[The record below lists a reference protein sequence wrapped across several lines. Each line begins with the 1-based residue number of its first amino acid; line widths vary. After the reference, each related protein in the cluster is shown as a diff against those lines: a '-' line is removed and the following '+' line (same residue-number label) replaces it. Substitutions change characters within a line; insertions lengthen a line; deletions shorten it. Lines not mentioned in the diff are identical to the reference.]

1 MTFSLVLA
9 NSGLSKGELASLYG
23 VSRQTIYCWKDG
35 VLPRANTTL
44 ARQAEVITAA
54 LVNSIGLK
62 ILPLGAMASG
72 ARKARIAS
80 MAKTLQ
86 SLKLAPIK

>member
-1 MTFSLVLA
+1 MTFPRVLA
-9 NSGLSKGELASLYG
+9 GSGLSKGELASLYG

-35 VLPRANTTL
+35 VSPRVNTTL

-54 LVNSIGLK
+54 LVTAIERRV
-62 ILPLGAMASG
+62 LPLGAMDTA